1 MERENK
7 YVVGKCRVEEI
18 EYSTDW
24 KKLASEVAAVSRN
37 KNESKNPERRFE
49 SLIKEAALST
59 PSRAFEFLPVI
70 LKAHVFKG
78 YVQLEPLRY
87 GHKHC
92 PKSVNIDLNVFLS
105 KIARFS
111 YIEID
116 ENQTE
121 YLVYT
126 NARTL
131 LKAGYYFDDIPIYSQ
146 SYVDDY
152 KIVRITCPYFVW
164 AQLMTHTALSK
175 ISQSDRVSGSDEY
188 WLPDDIAERTKKYIE
203 ERFPGEEDTS
213 GDYMSELLEAL
224 VTKYSQEELFKLF
237 RDMGYPREIWSRAIY
252 YFKMKTFIMGGWR
265 NDPHTWDNLFLE
277 RGVFL
282 DRWKKT
288 WVQKETQEVAKMI
301 EKIVNK

>member
-1 MERENK
+1 MEQENK
-7 YVVGKCRVEEI
+7 YTVGKCRVEEI
-18 EYSTDW
+18 KYSTDW
-24 KKLASEVAAVSRN
+24 KKLASEIAAVSRN
-37 KNESKNPERRFE
+37 KNESKNPEKRFD

-87 GHKHC
+87 GHSHY

-111 YIEID
+111 YVEID
-116 ENQTE
+116 ENQSE

-131 LKAGYYFDDIPIYSQ
+131 LKAGYHFEDIPVYSQ

-152 KIVRITCPYFVW
+152 RIVRITCPYFVW

-175 ISQSDRVSGSDEY
+175 ISQSDRVSGTDEY
-188 WLPDDIAERTKKYIE
+188 WLPDDILDKYHSLHDVRIKTE
-203 ERFPGEEDTS
+203 EEFKQS
-213 GDYMSELLEAL
+213 LLDIILTEAP
-224 VTKYSQEELFKLF
+224 QEMVQNEF
-237 RDMGYPREIWSRAIY
+237 RKMGYPREIWSRAPY

-277 RGVFL
+277 RGVYP

-288 WVQKETQEVAKMI
+288 WVQKETKEVATMI
-301 EKIVNK
+301 EKIVNG